1 MINFCEY
8 PDYNGLELR
17 ISKPGIINQ
26 INYVYQ
32 VLQVFSAHFA
42 QNSYFSVFNEEAAV
56 PKNFYYVWNMSFSQV
71 HLITGTKDSE
81 EINNSCSLLPERRYN
96 ISAKAK
102 SVWQLMIVPR
112 MLQLRYLCDKHVNI
126 STKILK
132 TFKKIKNSLI

>member
-1 MINFCEY
+1 
-8 PDYNGLELR
+8 
-17 ISKPGIINQ
+17 
-26 INYVYQ
+26 
-32 VLQVFSAHFA
+32 
-42 QNSYFSVFNEEAAV
+42 
-56 PKNFYYVWNMSFSQV
+56 MSFSQV